1 MTMADQSKKFDT
13 DRKLFMEALQ
23 ELKKR
28 TQNKKTVLS
37 KKEVD
42 DYLKNINLTDEQK
55 ELVYQYLIESA
66 VPGRERQEEQQIR
79 KKDMPADLPKTVFFQ
94 MYLKDL
100 QRIVPCTEQ
109 EEKILFERLAAG
121 DRTVIHELSDQWLP
135 KILEIVRS
143 YEMEAKEMEDAVQ
156 EANMGVFLALD
167 SMLGNKKMNYYEQL
181 QKAAKDAVETYLSA
195 SASVKDMDNSLV
207 AKAALVY
214 EAQKY
219 LAEEFL
225 RMPTIAELSQYT
237 KLPVHELENI
247 LAMAKEE

>member
-1 MTMADQSKKFDT
+1 MADQSKKFDM
-13 DRKLFMEALQ
+13 DRKLFMEALH
-23 ELKKR
+23 ELKEFM
-28 TQNKKTVLS
+28 QHEKTIPG

-42 DYLKNINLTDEQK
+42 AYLNRINLTDEQK
-55 ELVYQYLIESA
+55 ELVYRYLIESA
-66 VPGRERQEEQQIR
+66 VSGQEGQEEQQIK
-79 KKDMPADLPKTVFFQ
+79 KKDTPADLPKTVFFQ

-100 QRIVPCTEQ
+100 QKIEPCSEQ
-109 EEKILFERLAAG
+109 EEKILYERLAAG

-143 YEMEAKEMEDAVQ
+143 YDMEAKEMEDAVQ
-156 EANMGVFLALD
+156 EANMGVFLALG
-167 SMLGNKKMNYYEQL
+167 SMLGKGKMNYNEQL

-195 SASVKDMDNSLV
+195 SAAVKDMDDSLV

-237 KLPVHELENI
+237 KLSEHELENI